1 MQANDLRRGMVVLF
15 NGDLCKVLEF
25 HHHTPGNLRAMVQA
39 KLRNLRTG
47 NQFEHRFR
55 SQDEVEQAFIN
66 QHEMEYLYSD
76 SHAHHF
82 MNTENYEQVEISD
95 DDLGDS
101 TSWLPPGVK
110 LQVQF
115 YEGRPLGI
123 ELPKTVRAKIAETQP
138 MVKSATA
145 SASYKPAKLENG
157 VTVLVPPFVSEGEEI
172 IVDPSENRYIERA
185 K

>member
-1 MQANDLRRGMVVLF
+1 MQANDLRRGMVVKF
-15 NGDLCKVLEF
+15 NNDLCKVLEF

-55 SQDEVEQAFIN
+55 SQDEIEQAFIE
-66 QHEMEYLYSD
+66 QHEMEYMYSD
-76 SHAHHF
+76 GHAHHF
-82 MNTENYEQVEISD
+82 MNTENYEQIEISS

-101 TSWLPPGVK
+101 AAWLTPGVK

-115 YEGRPLGI
+115 YENRPMGI
-123 ELPKTVRAKIAETQP
+123 ELPKTVRAKITETQP
-138 MVKSATA
+138 MMKGATA
-145 SASYKPAKLENG
+145 SSSYKPAILENG
-157 VTVLVPPFVSEGEEI
+157 LTVLVPPFVTEGEEI
-172 IVDPSENRYIERA
+172 IVDPVENRYIERA